1 MKSAICTRYGLPD
14 VLQLKNVEKPIP
26 KRDEVLI
33 KVYVATVTSGDCRVR
48 ALNVPL
54 GFNFIMRSVLGFSK
68 PRQPILG
75 SELAGVVEAIG
86 KDVSKFKVGDAVFAF
101 SDMAMGCYAEFKCI
115 SQNSAIALK
124 PSNLSFEESAALSFG
139 GTTTL
144 SFLRRAKIQL
154 NDKVLVI
161 GASGCVG
168 TAAVQLAKY
177 FGAVV
182 TGVCST
188 ANIPLVKSLGAW
200 DVIDYTREDFGV
212 NNEQYDIII
221 DAVGG
226 APFERY
232 EASLKDGGRVLMLV
246 AGLPDMLYAP
256 WIAMTSNK
264 KLIAGPVA
272 FSADDIRFLADLA
285 QAGNLISVIDKR
297 FPFEQIVEAHR
308 YVDTGRKKGNV
319 VLTLTHSV

>member
-115 SQNSAIALK
+115 SENSAIAL
-124 PSNLSFEESAALSFG
+124 
-139 GTTTL
+139 
-144 SFLRRAKIQL
+144 
-154 NDKVLVI
+154 
-161 GASGCVG
+161 
-168 TAAVQLAKY
+168 
-177 FGAVV
+177 
-182 TGVCST
+182 
-188 ANIPLVKSLGAW
+188 
-200 DVIDYTREDFGV
+200 
-212 NNEQYDIII
+212 
-221 DAVGG
+221 
-226 APFERY
+226 
-232 EASLKDGGRVLMLV
+232 
-246 AGLPDMLYAP
+246 
-256 WIAMTSNK
+256 
-264 KLIAGPVA
+264 
-272 FSADDIRFLADLA
+272 
-285 QAGNLISVIDKR
+285 
-297 FPFEQIVEAHR
+297 
-308 YVDTGRKKGNV
+308 
-319 VLTLTHSV
+319 